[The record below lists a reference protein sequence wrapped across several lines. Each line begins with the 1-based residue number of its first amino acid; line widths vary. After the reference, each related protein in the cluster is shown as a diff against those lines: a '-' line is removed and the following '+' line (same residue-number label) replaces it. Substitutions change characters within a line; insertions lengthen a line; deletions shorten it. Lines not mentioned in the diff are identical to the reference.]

1 MPSRTPE
8 PQPRAAGARERPA
21 VVTPLAAIADAVRG
35 TLQADPEEMT
45 TRRLRLLDTVDRR
58 LARRGFRLEAEP
70 AGDGEP
76 EHWRLVS
83 ASGRTRAAADI
94 AVPAPRLVDDLPQG
108 PLRKALAP
116 IVDIRGLQPSP
127 WIAVVEHRAAL
138 RDTAGKIRCRLSART
153 ASSTDPG
160 ERCSA
165 VRVDALKGYR
175 TDGDRI
181 ADRISRHFGWSPS
194 APDPLSVLATSLL
207 PEPKGAAYPSVADAG
222 LPAGLALR
230 PVLQALLD
238 TVEHRAAGVTADL
251 DCEELHE
258 LRVAVRRSRAILT
271 LLRSDQPEPELE
283 HARGFFAWLGQ
294 VTGPTR
300 DLDVHVLD
308 WRAHRRRSPD
318 QAADL
323 EPLGRYLKAE
333 RDKAQAKLVRQL
345 HSRRFRD
352 GVRRWRRAL
361 DAGDDAWSRTD
372 RARTPIGKLAGRRI
386 RKLYRQVVEDGS
398 AITPDSPAEEL
409 HALRKTMKK
418 LRYVF
423 EIGRDVYPAKPA
435 AAVLRKLKELQ
446 QDLGEVQDTA
456 VQAEALRRFGEIMGR
471 TGAAGPVTLMA
482 IGALAE
488 DLEIR
493 RAEARARFASVFAPV
508 AKRRFGDRLRRLTRG
523 KAGGGR

>member
-1 MPSRTPE
+1 M
-8 PQPRAAGARERPA
+8 
-21 VVTPLAAIADAVRG
+21 
-35 TLQADPEEMT
+35 QADPEEAT

-70 AGDGEP
+70 ASDGAA

-83 ASGRTRAAADI
+83 ANGRTRAAADI

-116 IVDIRGLQPSP
+116 IVDIRGLQPSS
-127 WIAVVEHRAAL
+127 WITVVEHRAAL
-138 RDTAGKIRCRLSART
+138 RDAAGKIRCRLSART
-153 ASSTDPG
+153 ASSAAPDD
-160 ERCSA
+160 RCSA
-165 VRVDALKGYR
+165 IRVDALKGYR
-175 TDGDRI
+175 ADGDRI
-181 ADRISRHFGWSPS
+181 AERISRHYGWSPS

-222 LPAGLALR
+222 LPAGIALR

-271 LLRSDQPEPELE
+271 LLRSDQPELE
-283 HARGFFAWLGQ
+283 HARRFFAWLGQ
-294 VTGPTR
+294 ITGPTR

-308 WRAHRRRSPD
+308 WRAHRRQSPD
-318 QAADL
+318 RAPDL
-323 EPLGRYLKAE
+323 EPLGRYLMAE
-333 RDKAQAKLVRQL
+333 RDKAQAKLVKQL
-345 HSRRFRD
+345 RSRRFRD

-361 DAGDDAWSRTD
+361 DAGDEDWSRTD

-398 AITPDSPAEEL
+398 AITPDSAAEEL

-456 VQAEALRRFGEIMGR
+456 VQADALRRFGEIMGR
-471 TGAAGPVTLMA
+471 TGVAGPTTLMA

-493 RAEARARFASVFAPV
+493 RAEARARFATVFAPV
-508 AKRRFGDRLRRLTRG
+508 AKRRFGDRLRRLTRT